1 LIGLVSSFCPHYS
14 FFGADI
20 KTDFKVFPLL
30 FTTAI
35 LIVSAGFSA
44 LGDAVALGLAVAV
57 AVAVGEGEG
66 EGVEATVGEAAVVGL
81 EVAAVGLEVAADLV
95 LFGDGELGV
104 HETAATDKLAAI
116 ARFLKK
122 FFFIKLS

>member
-1 LIGLVSSFCPHYS
+1 
-14 FFGADI
+14 
-20 KTDFKVFPLL
+20 L

-44 LGDAVALGLAVAV
+44 LGDSVALGLAVAV

-81 EVAAVGLEVAADLV
+81 EVAVVGLEVAADLV

>member
-1 LIGLVSSFCPHYS
+1 M
-14 FFGADI
+14 
-20 KTDFKVFPLL
+20 

-44 LGDAVALGLAVAV
+44 LGDSVALGLAVAV

-66 EGVEATVGEAAVVGL
+66 VEATVGEGEGVEATVGEAAV
-81 EVAAVGLEVAADLV
+81 VGLEVAADLV

-116 ARFLKK
+116 ARFRKK
-122 FFFIKLS
+122 YFFIKLS

>member
-1 LIGLVSSFCPHYS
+1 
-14 FFGADI
+14 
-20 KTDFKVFPLL
+20 L

-66 EGVEATVGEAAVVGL
+66 VEATVGEAAVVGL
-81 EVAAVGLEVAADLV
+81 EVAVVGLEVAADLV

-116 ARFLKK
+116 ARFRKK
-122 FFFIKLS
+122 YFFIKLS

>member
-1 LIGLVSSFCPHYS
+1 M
-14 FFGADI
+14 
-20 KTDFKVFPLL
+20 

-44 LGDAVALGLAVAV
+44 LGDSVALGLAV

-66 EGVEATVGEAAVVGL
+66 EGVEATVGEAAVVGLEVAVVGL

-122 FFFIKLS
+122 FFSLNCLKYLT

>member
-1 LIGLVSSFCPHYS
+1 M
-14 FFGADI
+14 
-20 KTDFKVFPLL
+20 

-57 AVAVGEGEG
+57 AVGEGEG
-66 EGVEATVGEAAVVGL
+66 EGVEATVGEAAV
-81 EVAAVGLEVAADLV
+81 VGLEVAADLV

>member
-1 LIGLVSSFCPHYS
+1 M
-14 FFGADI
+14 
-20 KTDFKVFPLL
+20 

-44 LGDAVALGLAVAV
+44 LGDSVALGLAVAV

-66 EGVEATVGEAAVVGL
+66 EGVEATVGEAAVVGLEVAAVGL

>member
-1 LIGLVSSFCPHYS
+1 M
-14 FFGADI
+14 
-20 KTDFKVFPLL
+20 

-66 EGVEATVGEAAVVGL
+66 VEATVGEGEGVEATVGEAAVVGL
-81 EVAAVGLEVAADLV
+81 EVAVVGLEVAADLV

-116 ARFLKK
+116 ARFRKK
-122 FFFIKLS
+122 YFFIKLS

>member
-1 LIGLVSSFCPHYS
+1 M
-14 FFGADI
+14 
-20 KTDFKVFPLL
+20 

-44 LGDAVALGLAVAV
+44 LGDSVALGLAVAV
-57 AVAVGEGEG
+57 AVAVGEGEGVEATVGEG

>member
-1 LIGLVSSFCPHYS
+1 M
-14 FFGADI
+14 
-20 KTDFKVFPLL
+20 

-44 LGDAVALGLAVAV
+44 LGDSVALGLAVAV

-81 EVAAVGLEVAADLV
+81 EVAVVGLEVAADLV

>member
-1 LIGLVSSFCPHYS
+1 M
-14 FFGADI
+14 
-20 KTDFKVFPLL
+20 

-44 LGDAVALGLAVAV
+44 LGDSVALGLAVAV

-66 EGVEATVGEAAVVGL
+66 EGVEATVGEAAAVGL

>member
-1 LIGLVSSFCPHYS
+1 M
-14 FFGADI
+14 
-20 KTDFKVFPLL
+20 

-44 LGDAVALGLAVAV
+44 LGDSVALGLAV

-66 EGVEATVGEAAVVGL
+66 EGVEATVGEAAVVGLEVAAVGL

-116 ARFLKK
+116 ARFRKK
-122 FFFIKLS
+122 YFFIKLS

>member
-1 LIGLVSSFCPHYS
+1 M
-14 FFGADI
+14 
-20 KTDFKVFPLL
+20 

-44 LGDAVALGLAVAV
+44 LGDSVALGLAVAV

-66 EGVEATVGEAAVVGL
+66 EGVEATVGEAAVVGLEVAVVGLEVAAVGL

-122 FFFIKLS
+122 IFFIKLS

>member
-1 LIGLVSSFCPHYS
+1 
-14 FFGADI
+14 
-20 KTDFKVFPLL
+20 L

-57 AVAVGEGEG
+57 AVAVGEG

-116 ARFLKK
+116 ARFRKK
-122 FFFIKLS
+122 HFFIKLS

>member
-1 LIGLVSSFCPHYS
+1 M
-14 FFGADI
+14 
-20 KTDFKVFPLL
+20 

-44 LGDAVALGLAVAV
+44 LGDSVALGLAVAV
-57 AVAVGEGEG
+57 AVGEGEGEG

>member
-1 LIGLVSSFCPHYS
+1 M
-14 FFGADI
+14 
-20 KTDFKVFPLL
+20 

-57 AVAVGEGEG
+57 AVAVGEGEGVEATVGEG

-116 ARFLKK
+116 ARFRKK
-122 FFFIKLS
+122 YFFIKLS

>member
-1 LIGLVSSFCPHYS
+1 M
-14 FFGADI
+14 
-20 KTDFKVFPLL
+20 

-66 EGVEATVGEAAVVGL
+66 VEATVCEGEGVEATVGEAAVVGLEVAAVGL

>member
-1 LIGLVSSFCPHYS
+1 M
-14 FFGADI
+14 
-20 KTDFKVFPLL
+20 

-44 LGDAVALGLAVAV
+44 LGDSVALGLAVAV

-66 EGVEATVGEAAVVGL
+66 EGVEATVGEAAV
-81 EVAAVGLEVAADLV
+81 VGLEVAADLV

>member
-1 LIGLVSSFCPHYS
+1 M
-14 FFGADI
+14 
-20 KTDFKVFPLL
+20 

-66 EGVEATVGEAAVVGL
+66 VEATVGEGEGVEATVGEGEGVEATVGEAAV
-81 EVAAVGLEVAADLV
+81 VGLEVAADLV

-116 ARFLKK
+116 ARFRKK
-122 FFFIKLS
+122 HFFIKLS

>member
-1 LIGLVSSFCPHYS
+1 
-14 FFGADI
+14 
-20 KTDFKVFPLL
+20 L

-57 AVAVGEGEG
+57 AVAVGEGEGVEATVGEG

-116 ARFLKK
+116 ARFRKK
-122 FFFIKLS
+122 YFFIKLS

>member
-1 LIGLVSSFCPHYS
+1 M
-14 FFGADI
+14 
-20 KTDFKVFPLL
+20 

-66 EGVEATVGEAAVVGL
+66 VEATVGEAAVVGL
-81 EVAAVGLEVAADLV
+81 EVAVVGLEVAADLV

-116 ARFLKK
+116 ARFRKK
-122 FFFIKLS
+122 YFFIKLS

>member
-1 LIGLVSSFCPHYS
+1 M
-14 FFGADI
+14 
-20 KTDFKVFPLL
+20 

-57 AVAVGEGEG
+57 AVGEG

-81 EVAAVGLEVAADLV
+81 EVAVVGLEVAADLV

-116 ARFLKK
+116 ARFRKK
-122 FFFIKLS
+122 HFFIKLS